1 MQKNTDSV
9 LLAQKIIKDLEKNWL
24 TELELANLHTIFRPI
39 YKHNLTILNQNAL
52 VAFVVLAYSE
62 ESPWLNPRKDRAI
75 NKREILEGIGVDPDN
90 RIYKEVI
97 NYENDSVQQVVLN
110 YLLFQQDARFVE
122 IISLLEY
129 SNKMILFCNQ
139 RTSEKE
145 KTGSSVDKEG
155 EVTENFEYLD
165 QSEIAKINKEKGALL
180 LTSIEARAKAEGLI
194 KTIEQDY
201 QKLDSVMQ
209 SEFGFA
215 FTDTKVNML
224 SWESRLKNRK
234 NQNKP

>member
-62 ESPWLNPRKDRAI
+62 ESSWLNPRKDRAI

-180 LTSIEARAKAEGLI
+180 LTAIEARAKAEGLI

>member
-1 MQKNTDSV
+1 MQKQNDAVALS
-9 LLAQKIIKDLEKNWL
+9 LKIIKDLEKNWL
-24 TELELANLHTIFRPI
+24 PELELANLHTIFRPV
-39 YKHNLTILNQNAL
+39 YKHNLTILNINAI
-52 VAFVVLAYSE
+52 VAFVILAYSE
-62 ESPWLNPRKDRAI
+62 ESPWLNVRKDRSI
-75 NKREILEGIGVDPDN
+75 NKKEILEGIGVDPDN
-90 RIYKEVI
+90 RIYREIVS
-97 NYENDSVQQVVLN
+97 YENDQVQQVILN

-139 RTSEKE
+139 RTS
-145 KTGSSVDKEG
+145 DKEQSGTTVNEAG
-155 EVTENFEYLD
+155 EVKESYEYLD

-180 LTSIEARAKAEGLI
+180 LTAIDARAKAEGLI

-215 FTDTKVNML
+215 FTDTKVDVL
-224 SWESRLKNRK
+224 SWESRLKFRRSK
-234 NQNKP
+234 KL

>member
-9 LLAQKIIKDLEKNWL
+9 QLAQRIIKDLEKNWL
-24 TELELANLHTIFRPI
+24 PELELVNLHTIFRPI
-39 YKHNLTILNQNAL
+39 YKQNLTILNQNAL
-52 VAFVVLAYSE
+52 VAFVILSYSE
-62 ESPWLNPRKDRAI
+62 DSPWLNPRKDRAV
-75 NKREILEGIGVDPDN
+75 NKREILEGINVDPDN

-97 NYENDSVQQVVLN
+97 SYENDGVQQVVLN

-139 RTSEKE
+139 RTSDKE
-145 KTGSSVDKEG
+145 QTGASVSKEG

-180 LTSIEARAKAEGLI
+180 LTAIEARAKAEGLI

-224 SWESRLKNRK
+224 SWESRLKYRK

>member
-1 MQKNTDSV
+1 MQKNTDSIQ
-9 LLAQKIIKDLEKNWL
+9 LAQRMLKDLEKNYL
-24 TELELANLHTIFRPI
+24 SDLELINLHTIFRPI
-39 YKHNLTILNQNAL
+39 YKQNLNILNQNAL
-52 VAFVVLAYSE
+52 VAFVIFAYSE
-62 ESPWLNPRKDRAI
+62 ESPWLNPRKDRSI
-75 NKREILEGIGVDPDN
+75 NKREILEGINVDPSH
-90 RIYKEVI
+90 RIYKEVLA
-97 NYENDSVQQVVLN
+97 YENDVVQQVVLN

-139 RTSEKE
+139 RTSDKE
-145 KTGSSVDKEG
+145 KTGSSVDGEG
-155 EVTENFEYLD
+155 QVTEDFEYLD

-180 LTSIEARAKAEGLI
+180 LTAIDARAKAEGLI

-215 FTDTKVNML
+215 FTDTKVDVL
-224 SWESRLKNRK
+224 SWESRLRARR
-234 NQNKP
+234 QNKA

>member
-1 MQKNTDSV
+1 MQKQSDPII
-9 LLAQKIIKDLEKNWL
+9 LAQKILKDLEANYL
-24 TELELANLHTIFRPI
+24 SDLELANLHTIFRPI

-52 VAFVVLAYSE
+52 VAFIILGYSE
-62 ESPWLNPRKDRAI
+62 ESTWLNPRKDRLQ
-75 NKREILEGIGVDPDN
+75 NKKEILEGIGVDPEN

-97 NYENDSVQQVVLN
+97 NYQNDAVQQVILN

-145 KTGSSVDKEG
+145 TTGSVVDKDG
-155 EVTENFEYLD
+155 EVNETFEYLD
-165 QSEIAKINKEKGALL
+165 QSEIAKINKEKGELL
-180 LTSIEARAKAEGLI
+180 IKAIDARAKAESLI
-194 KTIEQDY
+194 KSIEQDY
-201 QKLDSVMQ
+201 QKLDAVMQ

-215 FTDTKVNML
+215 FTDTKVNVL
-224 SWESRLKNRK
+224 SWESRLRNRK
-234 NQNKP
+234 NQNKS

>member
-1 MQKNTDSV
+1 MQKNNDAV
-9 LLAQKIIKDLEKNWL
+9 ILAQKIIKDLEKNWL
-24 TELELANLHTIFRPI
+24 TDLELANLHTIFRPI
-39 YKHNLTILNQNAL
+39 YKHNLTILNQNAI
-52 VAFVVLAYSE
+52 VVFVIMAYSE
-62 ESPWLNPRKDRAI
+62 DSPWLNPRKDRAV
-75 NKREILEGIGVDPDN
+75 NKKEILEGIGVDPDN
-90 RIYKEVI
+90 RIYREII
-97 NYENDSVQQVVLN
+97 NYENNEVQQTILN

-145 KTGSSVDKEG
+145 KTGSSIDKEG
-155 EVTENFEYLD
+155 QVTEDFEYLD

-180 LTSIEARAKAEGLI
+180 LTAIEARAKAEGLI

-215 FTDTKVNML
+215 FTDTKVNVL
-224 SWESRLKNRK
+224 SWESRLKSRK